1 MRQMLR
7 AIEIIKQI
15 ASRHKLR
22 PPFSIAFVGQN
33 GLFDSGRYNLLI
45 DAGAFQDFQRRLVDI
60 LESEPADMRKFAI
73 RFFSSVDRMVGT
85 PKENLGEEWIN

>member
-7 AIEIIKQI
+7 AIEIIEEI
-15 ASRHKLR
+15 ASKHKLR
-22 PPFSIAFVGQN
+22 TPFSIAFVGQD

-45 DAGAFQDFQRRLVDI
+45 DADAFQDFQRRLVDI
-60 LESEPADMRKFAI
+60 LESEPEEMRKFVM

-85 PKENLGEEWIN
+85 PKEKLGEEWIN